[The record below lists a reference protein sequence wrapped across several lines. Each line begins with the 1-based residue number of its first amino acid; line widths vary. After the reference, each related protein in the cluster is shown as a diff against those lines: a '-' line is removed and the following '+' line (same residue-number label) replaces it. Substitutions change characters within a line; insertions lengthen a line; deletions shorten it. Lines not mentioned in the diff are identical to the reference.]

1 MRCGRRDGTGV
12 PGGIGGL
19 ACRDALTG
27 VERGRPD
34 LVIVAWVWRS
44 APWCG
49 GDDHAWSGVW
59 GVSVRYST
67 IRSRHVNKASEER
80 LHESALLRRTFRDD
94 GRGKH
99 DTLANLPALPGHI
112 VDVIETSLKGET
124 FVPARNHELPS
135 QRVVLPSPAA

>member
-1 MRCGRRDGTGV
+1 
-12 PGGIGGL
+12 
-19 ACRDALTG
+19 
-27 VERGRPD
+27 
-34 LVIVAWVWRS
+34 
-44 APWCG
+44 
-49 GDDHAWSGVW
+49 
-59 GVSVRYST
+59 
-67 IRSRHVNKASEER
+67 VNKASEER